1 MLANADCQTHYWCL
15 THRIRDQ
22 ARSHMESHNNNKM
35 LFQRLNAMAA
45 PAPPLSHDAII
56 QDSWSRCR
64 AFGLDHQSAPAFDQL
79 PADGI
84 AQLLESQNSLVQT
97 THQEVLPYYENILS
111 NSNCLIML
119 ADNQGQV
126 LTSWGTQRFI
136 EPSLTRGFSAGASW
150 IERCSGTNAIG
161 TALACEQAVHIE
173 HDEHFLK
180 ANRFMTGSA
189 APIFDAERKVIAVLD
204 VSSDSYLP
212 PSHTLGMVKM
222 MSQTVENRLILNLFH
237 GQHFQLTFNTGLNN
251 LDSQWAG
258 LLIFDETGQV
268 LSANRRA
275 DNLLGIS
282 LSRVSV
288 ESLFK
293 VSLLELLNQPDGL
306 PFALQASGRNRFQC
320 LLKRPK
326 QAPIQARLLS
336 ETKSSETK
344 SAESTAPASIA
355 ISLNTLHFGDS
366 RVEKA
371 VRQAER
377 LLEKDIPLLIHGET
391 GVGKEVFV
399 KALHQASSRSK
410 QPFIAVN
417 CAAIPAELV
426 ESELFGYEKG
436 AFTGANQKG
445 SIGLIRKA
453 DKGTLFLDEI
463 GDMPLPT
470 QARLLRVLQERCVQ
484 PVGSSELFPVDI
496 RIISATNRSL
506 REQVQLGRFREDLY
520 YRIGGLTLELPPL
533 RERSDKQALFKRLW
547 EQHREPSQW
556 AGLSPE
562 VMELF
567 SRHPWPGNLRQVSS
581 VMQVALAMAEE
592 QPVRPEH
599 LPDDFFVDLE
609 MEPVDSPEPVA
620 VDLNDAE
627 QLNRQLQAAGGNI
640 SHLARRLG
648 VSRNTLYKRLRQVE

>member
-1 MLANADCQTHYWCL
+1 
-15 THRIRDQ
+15 
-22 ARSHMESHNNNKM
+22 
-35 LFQRLNAMAA
+35 MAL
-45 PAPPLSHDAII
+45 PALPLSHDAII

-64 AFGLDHQSAPAFDQL
+64 AFGLNHQSAPAFDQL
-79 PADGI
+79 PAEGI
-84 AQLLESQNSLVQT
+84 AQLLESQHSLVQT

-150 IERCSGTNAIG
+150 LEHCSGTNAIG

-258 LLIFDETGQV
+258 LLIFDESGQV

-275 DNLLGIS
+275 DNLLGIR

-288 ESLFK
+288 ESLFN
-293 VSLLELLNQPDGL
+293 VSLLELLNQPEGL
-306 PFALQASGRNRFQC
+306 PFALQTRGRNRFQC

-326 QAPIQARLLS
+326 QAPIQPRLFS
-336 ETKSSETK
+336 ESK
-344 SAESTAPASIA
+344 SADPKSAVADAKPAT
-355 ISLNTLHFGDS
+355 ISLKTLHFGDS

-399 KALHQASSRSK
+399 KALHQASSRHK
-410 QPFIAVN
+410 QALIAVN

-436 AFTGANQKG
+436 AFTGANHKG

-484 PVGSSELFPVDI
+484 PVGSSDLFPVDI
-496 RIISATNRSL
+496 RIISATNRAL
-506 REQVQLGRFREDLY
+506 REQVQSGRFREDLY

-547 EQHREPSQW
+547 EQHREPTQW
-556 AGLSPE
+556 AGLSDE
-562 VMELF
+562 VLELF

-609 MEPVDSPEPVA
+609 MEPVEAPEPLG
-620 VDLNDAE
+620 VDLNDA
-627 QLNRQLQAAGGNI
+627 QALNRELKAAGGNI

-648 VSRNTLYKRLRQVE
+648 VSRNTLYKRLRHLES

>member
-1 MLANADCQTHYWCL
+1 
-15 THRIRDQ
+15 
-22 ARSHMESHNNNKM
+22 
-35 LFQRLNAMAA
+35 MAA
-45 PAPPLSHDAII
+45 PASPLSHDAIV
-56 QDSWSRCR
+56 QTSWQRCR

-79 PADGI
+79 PAAGI
-84 AQLLESQNSLVQT
+84 ARLLDSHHSLVQT

-136 EPSLTRGFSAGASW
+136 EPNLARGFQAGASW
-150 IERCSGTNAIG
+150 MERSSGTNAIG

-258 LLIFDETGQV
+258 LLIFDESGQV

-275 DNLLGIS
+275 DNLLGVR

-293 VSLLELLNQPDGL
+293 VSLLELINQPEGL
-306 PFALQASGRNRFQC
+306 PFALQTSGRNRFQC

-326 QAPIQARLLS
+326 QAPVQARVFV
-336 ETKSSETK
+336 
-344 SAESTAPASIA
+344 AEDKPAPASV

-399 KALHQASSRSK
+399 KALHQASSRQK
-410 QPFIAVN
+410 QAFIAVN

-484 PVGSSELFPVDI
+484 PVGSSELFPVDL

-547 EQHREPSQW
+547 EQHREPTQW

-562 VMELF
+562 VLELF
-567 SRHPWPGNLRQVSS
+567 DKHPWPGNLRQVSS

-609 MEPVDSPEPVA
+609 MEPVETAAPLGL
-620 VDLNDAE
+620 DLNDVEA
-627 QLNRQLQAAGGNI
+627 LNRELKAAGGNI

-648 VSRNTLYKRLRQVE
+648 VSRNTLYKRLRQAE

>member
-1 MLANADCQTHYWCL
+1 
-15 THRIRDQ
+15 
-22 ARSHMESHNNNKM
+22 
-35 LFQRLNAMAA
+35 MAA
-45 PAPPLSHDAII
+45 PASPLSHDAIV
-56 QDSWSRCR
+56 QTSWQRCR
-64 AFGLDHQSAPAFDQL
+64 AFGLDHQSTPAFDQL
-79 PADGI
+79 PAAGI
-84 AQLLESQNSLVQT
+84 AQLLDSHHSLVQT

-136 EPSLTRGFSAGASW
+136 EPTLARGFQAGASW
-150 IERCSGTNAIG
+150 MERSSGTNAIG

-258 LLIFDETGQV
+258 LLIFDESGQV

-275 DNLLGIS
+275 DNLLGVR

-293 VSLLELLNQPDGL
+293 VSLLELINQPEGM
-306 PFALQASGRNRFQC
+306 PFALQTSGRNRFQC

-326 QAPIQARLLS
+326 QAPVQARVFVD
-336 ETKSSETK
+336 EDQP
-344 SAESTAPASIA
+344 APASV

-399 KALHQASSRSK
+399 KALHQASSRSR
-410 QPFIAVN
+410 QAFIAVN

-484 PVGSSELFPVDI
+484 PVGSSELFAVDL

-547 EQHREPSQW
+547 EQHREPTQW

-562 VMELF
+562 VLELF
-567 SRHPWPGNLRQVSS
+567 EKHPWPGNLRQVSS

-609 MEPVDSPEPVA
+609 MEPVETAPPLGL
-620 VDLNDAE
+620 DLNDVEA
-627 QLNRQLQAAGGNI
+627 LNRELKAAGGNI

-648 VSRNTLYKRLRQVE
+648 VSRNTLYKRLRQIGN

>member
-1 MLANADCQTHYWCL
+1 
-15 THRIRDQ
+15 
-22 ARSHMESHNNNKM
+22 
-35 LFQRLNAMAA
+35 MAA
-45 PAPPLSHDAII
+45 PAPLLSHDALV
-56 QDSWSRCR
+56 QSSWQRCR
-64 AFGLDHQSAPAFDQL
+64 AFGLDHQSTPAFDQL
-79 PADGI
+79 PAADI
-84 AQLLESQNSLVQT
+84 AQLLDSHHSLVQT

-136 EPSLTRGFSAGASW
+136 EPSLARGFRPGASW
-150 IERCSGTNAIG
+150 MERASGTNAIG

-258 LLIFDETGQV
+258 LLIFDESGQV

-275 DNLLGIS
+275 DNLLGVR

-293 VSLLELLNQPDGL
+293 VSLLELINQPDGL
-306 PFALQASGRNRFQC
+306 PFALQTSGRNRFQC

-326 QAPIQARLLS
+326 QAPIQARVF
-336 ETKSSETK
+336 T
-344 SAESTAPASIA
+344 AEAKPAVCAA

-410 QPFIAVN
+410 QAFIAVN

-484 PVGSSELFPVDI
+484 PVGSSELFPVDL

-533 RERSDKQALFKRLW
+533 RERSDKEALFKRLW
-547 EQHREPSQW
+547 EQHREPTQW
-556 AGLSPE
+556 AGLSRE
-562 VMELF
+562 VLELF
-567 SRHPWPGNLRQVSS
+567 ERHPWPGNLRQVSS

-609 MEPVDSPEPVA
+609 MAPVESTVPLG
-620 VDLNDAE
+620 VDLNDVEA
-627 QLNRQLQAAGGNI
+627 LNRELKASGGNI

-648 VSRNTLYKRLRQVE
+648 VSRNTLYKRLRQLDG

>member
-1 MLANADCQTHYWCL
+1 
-15 THRIRDQ
+15 
-22 ARSHMESHNNNKM
+22 
-35 LFQRLNAMAA
+35 MAVA
-45 PAPPLSHDAII
+45 PLSHDTII

-64 AFGLDHQSAPAFDQL
+64 RFGLSHQSAPAFDQL
-79 PADGI
+79 PANEV
-84 AQLLESQNSLVQT
+84 AHLLDSQQALVQT

-136 EPSLTRGFSAGASW
+136 EPQLLRGFSPGASW
-150 IERCSGTNAIG
+150 KEHYTGTNAIG

-189 APIFDAERKVIAVLD
+189 APIFDASRQVIAVLD

-222 MSQTVENRLILNLFH
+222 MSQTVENRLILNLFK
-237 GQHFQLTFNTGLNN
+237 GEHFQLVFNTGLNN

-258 LLIFDETGQV
+258 LLIFDESGQV

-282 LSRVSV
+282 LSRVGID
-288 ESLFK
+288 SLFN
-293 VSLLELLNQPDGL
+293 VSLLELLNQPEGL
-306 PFALQASGRNRFQC
+306 PFSLQAAGRNRFHC

-326 QAPIQARLLS
+326 YTPIKPRVFA
-336 ETKSSETK
+336 ETRPRTDTPTDRSGLK
-344 SAESTAPASIA
+344 A
-355 ISLNTLHFGDS
+355 LHWGDN

-371 VRQAER
+371 IRQAER
-377 LLEKDIPLLIHGET
+377 LQEKGIALLIHGET

-399 KALHQASSRSK
+399 KALHRAGSRAA
-410 QPFIAVN
+410 QPLIAVN

-445 SIGLIRKA
+445 HIGLIRKA

-484 PVGSSELFPVDI
+484 PVGSSEAYPVDI
-496 RIISATNRSL
+496 CLVSATNRSL
-506 REQVQLGRFREDLY
+506 RQHIANGLFREDLY

-533 RERSDKQALFKRLW
+533 RERTDKQAVFQHIW
-547 EQHREPSQW
+547 ERHRESPQW
-556 AGLSPE
+556 AGLSRE
-562 VMELF
+562 VLELF
-567 SRHPWPGNLRQVSS
+567 ERHPWPGNIRQLDS
-581 VMQVALAMAEE
+581 VIQVALAMAED
-592 QPVRPEH
+592 QPIRAEH
-599 LPDDFFVDLE
+599 LPDDFFVDLGL
-609 MEPVDSPEPVA
+609 DSGESVPLQNPQALDNVE
-620 VDLNDAE
+620 DLN
-627 QLNRQLQAAGGNI
+627 QLLKASGGNI
-640 SHLARRLG
+640 SHLARQLG
-648 VSRNTLYKRLRQVE
+648 VSRNTLYKRLRALP

>member
-1 MLANADCQTHYWCL
+1 
-15 THRIRDQ
+15 
-22 ARSHMESHNNNKM
+22 
-35 LFQRLNAMAA
+35 MAA
-45 PAPPLSHDAII
+45 PAPALSHEAII
-56 QDSWSRCR
+56 QASWSRCR
-64 AFGLDHQSAPAFDQL
+64 AFGLNHQSVPAFDQL
-79 PADGI
+79 PAQGI
-84 AQLLESQNSLVQT
+84 AQLLESQHSLVQT

-136 EPSLTRGFSAGASW
+136 EPKLAHGFSAGASW
-150 IERCSGTNAIG
+150 MERCTGTNAIG

-222 MSQTVENRLILNLFH
+222 MSQTVENRLILNLFR
-237 GQHFQLTFNTGLNN
+237 GEHFQLTFNTGLNN

-258 LLIFDETGQV
+258 LLIFDESGQV

-275 DNLLGIS
+275 DNLLGLS
-282 LSRVSV
+282 LSRVSI

-293 VSLLELLNQPDGL
+293 VSLMELLNQPDGL
-306 PFALQASGRNRFQC
+306 PFALQASGSNRFQC
-320 LLKRPK
+320 LLRRPS
-326 QAPIQARLLS
+326 QVSIRARIFTEATPAP
-336 ETKSSETK
+336 
-344 SAESTAPASIA
+344 APASNA

-399 KALHQASSRSK
+399 KALHQASSRCK

-453 DKGTLFLDEI
+453 DRGTLFLDEI

-484 PVGSSELFPVDI
+484 PVGSAELFPVDI

-547 EQHREPSQW
+547 EHHREPTQW
-556 AGLSPE
+556 AGLSRE
-562 VMELF
+562 VLDLF
-567 SRHPWPGNLRQVSS
+567 ERHPWPGNLRQVSS
-581 VMQVALAMAEE
+581 VLQVALAMAEE
-592 QPVRPEH
+592 QPIRPEH

-609 MEPVDSPEPVA
+609 MEPVETPEPLA

-627 QLNRQLQAAGGNI
+627 DLNRQLQAVGGNI

-648 VSRNTLYKRLRQVE
+648 VSRNTLYKRLRQLES

>member
-1 MLANADCQTHYWCL
+1 
-15 THRIRDQ
+15 
-22 ARSHMESHNNNKM
+22 
-35 LFQRLNAMAA
+35 MAA
-45 PAPPLSHDAII
+45 PASPLSHDAIV
-56 QDSWSRCR
+56 QTSWQRCR

-79 PADGI
+79 PAAGI
-84 AQLLESQNSLVQT
+84 ARLLDSHHSLVQT

-136 EPSLTRGFSAGASW
+136 EPNLARGFQAGASW
-150 IERCSGTNAIG
+150 MERSSGTNAIG

-258 LLIFDETGQV
+258 LLIFDESGQV

-275 DNLLGIS
+275 DNLLGLR

-293 VSLLELLNQPDGL
+293 VSLLELINQPEGL
-306 PFALQASGRNRFQC
+306 PFALQTSGRNRFQC

-326 QAPIQARLLS
+326 QAPVQARVFV
-336 ETKSSETK
+336 
-344 SAESTAPASIA
+344 AEDKPAPASA

-399 KALHQASSRSK
+399 KALHQASSRQK
-410 QPFIAVN
+410 QAFIAVN

-484 PVGSSELFPVDI
+484 PVGSSELFPVDL

-506 REQVQLGRFREDLY
+506 REQMQLGRFREDLY

-547 EQHREPSQW
+547 EQHREPTQW

-562 VMELF
+562 VLELF
-567 SRHPWPGNLRQVSS
+567 EKHPWPGNLRQVSS

-609 MEPVDSPEPVA
+609 MEPVETAAPLGL
-620 VDLNDAE
+620 DLNDVEA
-627 QLNRQLQAAGGNI
+627 LNRELKAAGGNI

-648 VSRNTLYKRLRQVE
+648 VSRNTLYKRLRQIGN

>member
-1 MLANADCQTHYWCL
+1 
-15 THRIRDQ
+15 
-22 ARSHMESHNNNKM
+22 
-35 LFQRLNAMAA
+35 MAA
-45 PAPPLSHDAII
+45 PAPLLPHDTII
-56 QDSWSRCR
+56 QDSWRRCR
-64 AFGLDHQSAPAFDQL
+64 AFGLDHQSAPSFDQL
-79 PADGI
+79 PAEGI
-84 AQLLESQNSLVQT
+84 SQLLESQHALVQT

-136 EPSLTRGFSAGASW
+136 EPKLARGFSAGASW
-150 IERCSGTNAIG
+150 RERSTGTNAIG
-161 TALACEQAVHIE
+161 TALACAQAVHIE

-189 APIFDAERKVIAVLD
+189 APIFDANREIIAVLD

-222 MSQTVENRLILNLFH
+222 MSQTVENRLILNLF
-237 GQHFQLTFNTGLNN
+237 GGEHFQLTFNTGLNN

-258 LLIFDETGQV
+258 LLIFDESGQV

-282 LSRVSV
+282 LSRVMID
-288 ESLFK
+288 SLFK
-293 VSLLELLNQPDGL
+293 VSLLELLNQPEGL
-306 PFALQASGRNRFQC
+306 PFALQAAGRNRFQC

-326 QAPIQARLLS
+326 QAPVQARVFS
-336 ETKSSETK
+336 E
-344 SAESTAPASIA
+344 PAAVPIG
-355 ISLNTLHFGDS
+355 LKTLHFGDS

-399 KALHQASSRSK
+399 KALHQASSRS
-410 QPFIAVN
+410 QQAFIAVN

-484 PVGSSELFPVDI
+484 PVGSSELFPVDL

-506 REQVQLGRFREDLY
+506 REQVQIGRFREDLY

-533 RERSDKQALFKRLW
+533 RERSDKQALFKQLW
-547 EQHREPSQW
+547 QQHREPTQW
-556 AGLSPE
+556 AGLSTE
-562 VMELF
+562 VLALF
-567 SRHPWPGNLRQVSS
+567 ERHPWPGNLRQVSS
-581 VMQVALAMAEE
+581 VMQVALAMAED
-592 QPVRPEH
+592 QPIRPEH
-599 LPDDFFVDLE
+599 LPDDFFVDLGQASPSTP
-609 MEPVDSPEPVA
+609 PVMGDLDDSQNLQQRLAA
-620 VDLNDAE
+620 V
-627 QLNRQLQAAGGNI
+627 GGNI
-640 SHLARRLG
+640 SHLARELG
-648 VSRNTLYKRLRQVE
+648 VSRNTLYKRLRDAP

>member
-1 MLANADCQTHYWCL
+1 MAEPLAHDTLIQ
-15 THRIRDQ
+15 
-22 ARSHMESHNNNKM
+22 ESW
-35 LFQRLNAMAA
+35 R
-45 PAPPLSHDAII
+45 
-56 QDSWSRCR
+56 RCR
-64 AFGLDHQSAPAFDQL
+64 AFGLDHQSTPSFDQL
-79 PADGI
+79 PAEGI
-84 AQLLESQNSLVQT
+84 SQLLESQHSLVQT

-136 EPSLTRGFSAGASW
+136 EPKLARGFSAGASW
-150 IERCSGTNAIG
+150 MERSSGTKAIG
-161 TALACEQAVHIE
+161 TALACAQAVHIE

-189 APIFDAERKVIAVLD
+189 APIFDAQREIIAVLD

-222 MSQTVENRLILNLFH
+222 MSQTVENRLILNLFR
-237 GQHFQLTFNTGLNN
+237 GEHFQLTFNTGLSN

-258 LLIFDETGQV
+258 LLIFDESGQV

-282 LSRVSV
+282 LSRVMID
-288 ESLFK
+288 SLFK
-293 VSLLELLNQPDGL
+293 VSLLELLNQPEGL
-306 PFALQASGRNRFQC
+306 PFSLQAAGRNRFQC

-326 QAPIQARLLS
+326 QMTVKARVFSEPIAP
-336 ETKSSETK
+336 K
-344 SAESTAPASIA
+344 PAA
-355 ISLNTLHFGDS
+355 IGLKTLHFGDV

-399 KALHQASSRSK
+399 KALHRASSRS
-410 QPFIAVN
+410 QQAFIAVN

-484 PVGSSELFPVDI
+484 PVGSSELFPVDL
-496 RIISATNRSL
+496 RIISATNRAL
-506 REQVQLGRFREDLY
+506 REQVQAGRFREDLY

-533 RERSDKQALFKRLW
+533 RERSDKRALFQQLW
-547 EQHREPSQW
+547 QQHREPSQW
-556 AGLSPE
+556 AGLSAE
-562 VMELF
+562 VLALF
-567 SRHPWPGNLRQVSS
+567 EQHPWPGNLRQVSS
-581 VMQVALAMAEE
+581 VLQVALAMAEE
-592 QPVRPEH
+592 QPIRPEH
-599 LPDDFFVDLE
+599 LPDDFFVDLNLTAPLPASE
-609 MEPVDSPEPVA
+609 HLDASI
-620 VDLNDAE
+620 DLT
-627 QLNRQLQAAGGNI
+627 QRLKAAGGNI
-640 SHLARRLG
+640 SHLARELG
-648 VSRNTLYKRLRQVE
+648 VSRNTLYKRLRQNER

>member
-1 MLANADCQTHYWCL
+1 
-15 THRIRDQ
+15 
-22 ARSHMESHNNNKM
+22 
-35 LFQRLNAMAA
+35 MAA
-45 PAPPLSHDAII
+45 PAPLLSHDAIV
-56 QDSWSRCR
+56 QTSWQRCR
-64 AFGLDHQSAPAFDQL
+64 AFGLDHQSTPAFDQL
-79 PADGI
+79 PATGI
-84 AQLLESQNSLVQT
+84 TQLLERHHSLVQT

-136 EPSLTRGFSAGASW
+136 EPNLARGFQAGASW
-150 IERCSGTNAIG
+150 VERTSGTNAIG

-258 LLIFDETGQV
+258 LLIFDESGQV

-275 DNLLGIS
+275 DNLLGVR

-293 VSLLELLNQPDGL
+293 VSLLELINQPDGL
-306 PFALQASGRNRFQC
+306 PFALQTSGSNRFQC

-326 QAPIQARLLS
+326 QASVQPRVFA
-336 ETKSSETK
+336 
-344 SAESTAPASIA
+344 AEPKTAAPTA
-355 ISLNTLHFGDS
+355 ISLNTLHFGDA

-410 QPFIAVN
+410 QAFIAVN

-484 PVGSSELFPVDI
+484 PVGSSELFAVDL

-533 RERSDKQALFKRLW
+533 RERSDKEALFKRLW
-547 EQHREPSQW
+547 EQHREPTQW
-556 AGLSPE
+556 AGLSQE
-562 VMELF
+562 VLELF

-592 QPVRPEH
+592 QPVRLEH

-609 MEPVDSPEPVA
+609 MEPVESAAPLG
-620 VDLNDAE
+620 VDLNDVEA
-627 QLNRQLQAAGGNI
+627 LNRELKASGGNI

-648 VSRNTLYKRLRQVE
+648 VSRNTLYKRLRQIEG

>member
-1 MLANADCQTHYWCL
+1 
-15 THRIRDQ
+15 
-22 ARSHMESHNNNKM
+22 
-35 LFQRLNAMAA
+35 MAA
-45 PAPPLSHDAII
+45 PAPPLSHDAIV

-64 AFGLDHQSAPAFDQL
+64 AFGLNHQSAPAFDQL
-79 PADGI
+79 PAAGI
-84 AQLLESQNSLVQT
+84 AQLLERHQSLVQT

-136 EPSLTRGFSAGASW
+136 EPNLARGFQAGASW
-150 IERCSGTNAIG
+150 IERASGTNAIG

-258 LLIFDETGQV
+258 LLIFDESGQV

-275 DNLLGIS
+275 DNLLGVR

-293 VSLLELLNQPDGL
+293 VSLLELINQPDGL
-306 PFALQASGRNRFQC
+306 PFALQTSGRNRFQC

-326 QAPIQARLLS
+326 LAPIQARVFT
-336 ETKSSETK
+336 ETRAAETRTIEPK
-344 SAESTAPASIA
+344 VAAPTA
-355 ISLNTLHFGDS
+355 ISLSTLHFGDS

-410 QPFIAVN
+410 QAFIAVN

-484 PVGSSELFPVDI
+484 PVGSSELFPVDL

-533 RERSDKQALFKRLW
+533 RERSDKQALFKCLW

-556 AGLSPE
+556 AGLSRE
-562 VMELF
+562 VLELF
-567 SRHPWPGNLRQVSS
+567 ERHPWPGNLRQVSS

-592 QPVRPEH
+592 QPIRPEH

-609 MEPVDSPEPVA
+609 MEPVEVAEPLGI
-620 VDLNDAE
+620 DLNDAE
-627 QLNRQLQAAGGNI
+627 ALNRELQLAGGNI

-648 VSRNTLYKRLRQVE
+648 VSRNTLYKRLRQLEN

>member
-1 MLANADCQTHYWCL
+1 
-15 THRIRDQ
+15 
-22 ARSHMESHNNNKM
+22 
-35 LFQRLNAMAA
+35 MAA
-45 PAPPLSHDAII
+45 PAPALSHEAII
-56 QDSWSRCR
+56 QASWSRCR
-64 AFGLDHQSAPAFDQL
+64 AFGLNHQSVPAFDQL
-79 PADGI
+79 PAQGI
-84 AQLLESQNSLVQT
+84 AQLLESQHSLVQT

-136 EPSLTRGFSAGASW
+136 EPKLAHGFSAGASW
-150 IERCSGTNAIG
+150 MERCTGTNAIG

-222 MSQTVENRLILNLFH
+222 MSQTVENRLILNLFR
-237 GQHFQLTFNTGLNN
+237 GEHFQLTFNTGLNN

-258 LLIFDETGQV
+258 LLIFDESGQV

-275 DNLLGIS
+275 DNLLGLS
-282 LSRVSV
+282 LSRVSI

-306 PFALQASGRNRFQC
+306 PFALQASGSNRFQC
-320 LLKRPK
+320 LLRRPSQVSIK
-326 QAPIQARLLS
+326 ARVFTEPAPMPTS
-336 ETKSSETK
+336 
-344 SAESTAPASIA
+344 APASHV

-399 KALHQASSRSK
+399 KALHQASSRCK

-453 DKGTLFLDEI
+453 DRGTLFLDEI

-484 PVGSSELFPVDI
+484 PVGSAELFPVDI

-547 EQHREPSQW
+547 EHHREPTQW
-556 AGLSPE
+556 AGLSRE
-562 VMELF
+562 VLDLF
-567 SRHPWPGNLRQVSS
+567 ERHPWPGNLRQVSS
-581 VMQVALAMAEE
+581 VLQVALAMAEE
-592 QPVRPEH
+592 QPIRPEH

-609 MEPVDSPEPVA
+609 MEPVETPEPLT

-627 QLNRQLQAAGGNI
+627 DLNRQLQAVGGNI

-648 VSRNTLYKRLRQVE
+648 VSRNTLYKRLRQLES

>member
-1 MLANADCQTHYWCL
+1 MSTPLA
-15 THRIRDQ
+15 
-22 ARSHMESHNNNKM
+22 
-35 LFQRLNAMAA
+35 
-45 PAPPLSHDAII
+45 HDAII
-56 QDSWSRCR
+56 QDSWRRCR
-64 AFGLDHQSAPAFDQL
+64 AYGLDHQSTPSFDQL
-79 PADGI
+79 PADGVS
-84 AQLLESQNSLVQT
+84 QLLESQHSLVQT

-136 EPSLTRGFSAGASW
+136 EPKLARGFSAGASW
-150 IERCSGTNAIG
+150 MERSSGTNAIG
-161 TALACEQAVHIE
+161 TALACAQAVHIE

-189 APIFDAERKVIAVLD
+189 APIFDAQREIIAVLD

-222 MSQTVENRLILNLFH
+222 MSQTVENRLILNLFR
-237 GQHFQLTFNTGLNN
+237 GEHFQLTFNTGLNN

-258 LLIFDETGQV
+258 LLIFDESGQV

-282 LSRVSV
+282 LSRVLID
-288 ESLFK
+288 SLFK
-293 VSLLELLNQPDGL
+293 VSLLELLNQPEGL
-306 PFALQASGRNRFQC
+306 PFSLQAAGRNRFQC

-326 QAPIQARLLS
+326 QAPVQARVFV
-336 ETKSSETK
+336 
-344 SAESTAPASIA
+344 ESKKPSAPASTA
-355 ISLNTLHFGDS
+355 ISLKTLHFGDA

-399 KALHQASSRSK
+399 KALHQASSRSQK
-410 QPFIAVN
+410 AFIAVN

-484 PVGSSELFPVDI
+484 PVGSSELFPVDL

-533 RERSDKQALFKRLW
+533 RERTDKQALFKQLW
-547 EQHREPSQW
+547 QQHREPTQW
-556 AGLSPE
+556 AGLTNE
-562 VMELF
+562 VLALF
-567 SRHPWPGNLRQVSS
+567 EQHPWPGNLRQVSS
-581 VMQVALAMAEE
+581 VLQVALAMAEE
-592 QPVRPEH
+592 QPIRAEH
-599 LPDDFFVDLE
+599 LPDDFFVDLNG
-609 MEPVDSPEPVA
+609 VVPEPA
-620 VDLNDAE
+620 GERLDDSMDLA
-627 QLNRQLQAAGGNI
+627 QRLKAAGGNI
-640 SHLARRLG
+640 SHLARELG
-648 VSRNTLYKRLRQVE
+648 VSRNTLYKRLRQNEGSDQEL

>member
-1 MLANADCQTHYWCL
+1 
-15 THRIRDQ
+15 
-22 ARSHMESHNNNKM
+22 
-35 LFQRLNAMAA
+35 MAA
-45 PAPPLSHDAII
+45 PALPLSHDAII

-79 PADGI
+79 PAEGI
-84 AQLLESQNSLVQT
+84 ARLLESQHSLVQT

-136 EPSLTRGFSAGASW
+136 EPNLTRGFSAGASW
-150 IERCSGTNAIG
+150 MERCSGTNAIG

-222 MSQTVENRLILNLFH
+222 MSQTVENRLILNLFQ

-258 LLIFDETGQV
+258 LLIFDESGQV

-275 DNLLGIS
+275 DNLLGLS

-293 VSLLELLNQPDGL
+293 VSLLELLNQPEAV
-306 PFALQASGRNRFQC
+306 PFALQASARNRFQC
-320 LLKRPK
+320 LLKRPI
-326 QAPIQARLLS
+326 QVPIKARLF
-336 ETKSSETK
+336 
-344 SAESTAPASIA
+344 AEPKGTEPAVAAAAA
-355 ISLNTLHFGDS
+355 ISLGTLHFGDS

-556 AGLSPE
+556 AGLSRE
-562 VMELF
+562 VLELF
-567 SRHPWPGNLRQVSS
+567 GRHPWPGNLRQVSS

-609 MEPVDSPEPVA
+609 MEPVEVDEPLA
-620 VDLNDAE
+620 VDLNDVE
-627 QLNRQLQAAGGNI
+627 ELNRQLQAVGGNI

-648 VSRNTLYKRLRQVE
+648 VSRNTLYKRLRQAE

>member
-1 MLANADCQTHYWCL
+1 MSTPLA
-15 THRIRDQ
+15 
-22 ARSHMESHNNNKM
+22 
-35 LFQRLNAMAA
+35 
-45 PAPPLSHDAII
+45 HDAII
-56 QDSWSRCR
+56 QDSWRRCR
-64 AFGLDHQSAPAFDQL
+64 AYGLDHQSTPSFDQL
-79 PADGI
+79 PADGVS
-84 AQLLESQNSLVQT
+84 QLLESQHSLVQT

-136 EPSLTRGFSAGASW
+136 DPKLARGFSAGASW
-150 IERCSGTNAIG
+150 MERSSGTNAIG
-161 TALACEQAVHIE
+161 TALACAQAVHIE

-189 APIFDAERKVIAVLD
+189 APIFDAQREIIAVLD

-222 MSQTVENRLILNLFH
+222 MSQTVENRLILNLFR
-237 GQHFQLTFNTGLNN
+237 GEHFQLTFNTGLNN

-258 LLIFDETGQV
+258 LLIFDESGQV

-282 LSRVSV
+282 LSRVLID
-288 ESLFK
+288 SLFK
-293 VSLLELLNQPDGL
+293 VSLLELLNQPEGL
-306 PFALQASGRNRFQC
+306 PFSLQAAGRNRFQC

-326 QAPIQARLLS
+326 QAPVQARVFV
-336 ETKSSETK
+336 ETKKPREPGPT
-344 SAESTAPASIA
+344 A
-355 ISLNTLHFGDS
+355 ISLKTLHFGDA

-399 KALHQASSRSK
+399 KALHQASSRS
-410 QPFIAVN
+410 QQAFIAVN

-484 PVGSSELFPVDI
+484 PVGSSELYPVDL

-533 RERSDKQALFKRLW
+533 RERTDKQALFKHLW
-547 EQHREPSQW
+547 QQHREPTQW
-556 AGLSPE
+556 AGLSNE
-562 VMELF
+562 VLALF
-567 SRHPWPGNLRQVSS
+567 EQHPWPGNLRQVSS
-581 VMQVALAMAEE
+581 VLQVALAMAEE
-592 QPVRPEH
+592 QPIRVEH
-599 LPDDFFVDLE
+599 LPDDFFVDLNGVV
-609 MEPVDSPEPVA
+609 PVCDA
-620 VDLNDAE
+620 VDDSLDLNERLKAV
-627 QLNRQLQAAGGNI
+627 GGNI
-640 SHLARRLG
+640 SHLARELG
-648 VSRNTLYKRLRQVE
+648 VSRNTLYKRLRQGADQEHR

>member
-1 MLANADCQTHYWCL
+1 
-15 THRIRDQ
+15 
-22 ARSHMESHNNNKM
+22 
-35 LFQRLNAMAA
+35 MAA
-45 PAPPLSHDAII
+45 PALPLSHDAII

-79 PADGI
+79 SAEGV
-84 AQLLESQNSLVQT
+84 ARLLESQHSLVQT

-126 LTSWGTQRFI
+126 LTSWGIQRFI
-136 EPSLTRGFSAGASW
+136 EPRLTRGFSAGASW
-150 IERCSGTNAIG
+150 MERCSGTNAIG

-189 APIFDAERKVIAVLD
+189 APIFDAERQVIAVLD

-258 LLIFDETGQV
+258 LLIFDESGQV

-282 LSRVSV
+282 LSRVRV

-293 VSLLELLNQPDGL
+293 VSLSELLNQPEGL

-326 QAPIQARLLS
+326 QAPVQAPLVV
-336 ETKSSETK
+336 EP
-344 SAESTAPASIA
+344 AVTAPAA
-355 ISLNTLHFGDS
+355 ISLSTLHFGDS

-410 QPFIAVN
+410 QSFIAVN

-556 AGLSPE
+556 AGLSRE
-562 VMELF
+562 VLELF

-581 VMQVALAMAEE
+581 VIQVALAMAEE
-592 QPVRPEH
+592 QPVRLEH

-609 MEPVDSPEPVA
+609 MEPVEVEEPLA
-620 VDLNDAE
+620 LDLNDVE
-627 QLNRQLQAAGGNI
+627 ELNRQLQAVGGNI

-648 VSRNTLYKRLRQVE
+648 VSRNTLYKRLRQTE

>member
-1 MLANADCQTHYWCL
+1 
-15 THRIRDQ
+15 
-22 ARSHMESHNNNKM
+22 
-35 LFQRLNAMAA
+35 MAA
-45 PAPPLSHDAII
+45 PASPLSHDAIV
-56 QDSWSRCR
+56 QTSWQRCR
-64 AFGLDHQSAPAFDQL
+64 AFGLDHLSAPAFDQL
-79 PADGI
+79 PAAGI
-84 AQLLESQNSLVQT
+84 AQLLDSHHSLVQT

-136 EPSLTRGFSAGASW
+136 EPNLARGFQAGASW
-150 IERCSGTNAIG
+150 MERCSGTNAIG

-222 MSQTVENRLILNLFH
+222 MSQTVENRLILNSFH

-258 LLIFDETGQV
+258 LLIFDESGQV

-275 DNLLGIS
+275 DNLLGVR

-288 ESLFK
+288 ESLFQ
-293 VSLLELLNQPDGL
+293 VSLLELINQPDGL
-306 PFALQASGRNRFQC
+306 PFALQTSGRNRFQC

-326 QAPIQARLLS
+326 QAPVQARVF
-336 ETKSSETK
+336 
-344 SAESTAPASIA
+344 SAEAKPAAASA
-355 ISLNTLHFGDS
+355 ISLNSLHFGDS

-399 KALHQASSRSK
+399 KALHQASSRNK
-410 QPFIAVN
+410 QAFIAVN

-484 PVGSSELFPVDI
+484 PVGSSELFAVAL

-547 EQHREPSQW
+547 EQHREPTQW
-556 AGLSPE
+556 AGLSDE
-562 VMELF
+562 VLELF
-567 SRHPWPGNLRQVSS
+567 ERHPWPGNLRQVSS

-592 QPVRPEH
+592 QPVRLEH

-609 MEPVDSPEPVA
+609 MEPVETAPPLGL
-620 VDLNDAE
+620 DLNDVEA
-627 QLNRQLQAAGGNI
+627 LNRELKAAGGNI

-648 VSRNTLYKRLRQVE
+648 VSRNTLYKRLRQIGD

>member
-1 MLANADCQTHYWCL
+1 
-15 THRIRDQ
+15 
-22 ARSHMESHNNNKM
+22 
-35 LFQRLNAMAA
+35 MAV
-45 PAPPLSHDAII
+45 PASPLSHDAII

-79 PADGI
+79 PAAGI
-84 AQLLESQNSLVQT
+84 AQLLESQHSLVQT

-136 EPSLTRGFSAGASW
+136 EPTLTRGFSAGASW
-150 IERCSGTNAIG
+150 MERCSGTNAIG

-258 LLIFDETGQV
+258 LLIFDESGQV

-293 VSLLELLNQPDGL
+293 VSLLELLNQPDDL
-306 PFALQASGRNRFQC
+306 PFALQTSGRNRFQC

-326 QAPIQARLLS
+326 QVPVKARVFV
-336 ETKSSETK
+336 EQPAVP
-344 SAESTAPASIA
+344 SAA

-410 QPFIAVN
+410 QAFIAVN

-533 RERSDKQALFKRLW
+533 RERSDKQELFKRLW

-556 AGLSPE
+556 AGLSRE
-562 VMELF
+562 VLELF
-567 SRHPWPGNLRQVSS
+567 ARHPWPGNLRQVSS

-599 LPDDFFVDLE
+599 LPDDFFVDME
-609 MEPVDSPEPVA
+609 MEPVDAPEPLA
-620 VDLNDAE
+620 VDLDDAE
-627 QLNRQLQAAGGNI
+627 DLSRQLQAVGGNI

-648 VSRNTLYKRLRQVE
+648 VSRNTLYKRLRQAE

>member
-1 MLANADCQTHYWCL
+1 M
-15 THRIRDQ
+15 
-22 ARSHMESHNNNKM
+22 SS
-35 LFQRLNAMAA
+35 
-45 PAPPLSHDAII
+45 PAPNLPHDTII
-56 QDSWSRCR
+56 KDSWNRCR
-64 AFGLDHQSAPAFDQL
+64 AFGLDHQSAPAFDPL
-79 PADGI
+79 PAQGI
-84 AQLLESQNSLVQT
+84 AQLLDSQQSLVHT

-119 ADNQGQV
+119 ADHQGQV

-136 EPSLTRGFSAGASW
+136 DPALSRGFKAGANW
-150 IERCSGTNAIG
+150 QEHCTGTNAIG
-161 TALACEQAVHIE
+161 TALACAQAVHIE

-189 APIFDAERKVIAVLD
+189 APIFDAERKLIAVLD

-222 MSQTVENRLILNLFH
+222 MSQTVENRLILNLFQ
-237 GQHFQLTFNTGLNN
+237 GRHFQLTFNTGLNN

-258 LLIFDETGQV
+258 LLIFDDSGQV

-275 DNLLGIS
+275 DNLLGLS
-282 LSRVSV
+282 LSRVGI
-288 ESLFK
+288 EQLFQ
-293 VSLLELLNQPDGL
+293 VSLSELLNQPEGL
-306 PFALQASGRNRFQC
+306 PFALQASGRNRFHC
-320 LLKRPK
+320 LLKRPLL
-326 QAPIQARLLS
+326 APTQTRVAAAAAS
-336 ETKSSETK
+336 P
-344 SAESTAPASIA
+344 TATPGHEA
-355 ISLNTLHFGDS
+355 ISLGTLHFGDS

-391 GVGKEVFV
+391 GVGKEIFV
-399 KALHQASSRSK
+399 TALHQASSRSK
-410 QPFIAVN
+410 RPLVAVN

-445 SIGLIRKA
+445 SIGLIRSA
-453 DKGTLFLDEI
+453 DQGTLFLDEI

-484 PVGSSELFPVDI
+484 PVGSSELFPVDL
-496 RIISATNRSL
+496 RIISATNRAL

-533 RERSDKQALFKRLW
+533 RERSDKQALFKRIW

-556 AGLSPE
+556 AGLSRD
-562 VMELF
+562 VLELF
-567 SRHPWPGNLRQVSS
+567 ERHPWPGNLRQVSS
-581 VMQVALAMAEE
+581 VIQVALAMAED
-592 QPVRPEH
+592 QPVRAEH

-609 MEPVDSPEPVA
+609 MQPVTTPLPTSRM
-620 VDLNDAE
+620 DLDDMADL
-627 QLNRQLQAAGGNI
+627 QRQLQAVGGNI

-648 VSRNTLYKRLRQVE
+648 VSRNTLYKRLRQVDN

>member
-1 MLANADCQTHYWCL
+1 
-15 THRIRDQ
+15 
-22 ARSHMESHNNNKM
+22 
-35 LFQRLNAMAA
+35 MAA
-45 PAPPLSHDAII
+45 PAPLLPHDTII
-56 QDSWSRCR
+56 QDSWRRCR
-64 AFGLDHQSAPAFDQL
+64 AFGLDHQSAPSFDQL
-79 PADGI
+79 PAEGI
-84 AQLLESQNSLVQT
+84 SQLLESQHALVQT

-136 EPSLTRGFSAGASW
+136 EPKLARGFSAGASW
-150 IERCSGTNAIG
+150 RERSTGTNAIG
-161 TALACEQAVHIE
+161 TALACAQAVHIE

-189 APIFDAERKVIAVLD
+189 APIFDANREIIAVLD

-222 MSQTVENRLILNLFH
+222 MSQTVENRLILNLF
-237 GQHFQLTFNTGLNN
+237 GGEHFQLTFNTGLNN

-258 LLIFDETGQV
+258 LLIFDESGQV

-282 LSRVSV
+282 LSRVMID
-288 ESLFK
+288 SLFK
-293 VSLLELLNQPDGL
+293 VSLLELLNQPEGL
-306 PFALQASGRNRFQC
+306 PFALQAAGRNRFQC

-326 QAPIQARLLS
+326 QAPVQARVFS
-336 ETKSSETK
+336 E
-344 SAESTAPASIA
+344 PAAVPIG
-355 ISLNTLHFGDS
+355 LKTLHFGDS

-399 KALHQASSRSK
+399 KALHQASSRS
-410 QPFIAVN
+410 QQAFIAVN

-484 PVGSSELFPVDI
+484 PVGSSELFPVDL

-506 REQVQLGRFREDLY
+506 REQVQVGRFREDLY

-533 RERSDKQALFKRLW
+533 RERSDKQALFKQLW
-547 EQHREPSQW
+547 QQHREPTQW
-556 AGLSPE
+556 AGLSTE
-562 VMELF
+562 VLALF
-567 SRHPWPGNLRQVSS
+567 ERHPWPGNLRQVSS
-581 VMQVALAMAEE
+581 VMQVALAMAED
-592 QPVRPEH
+592 QPIRPEH
-599 LPDDFFVDLE
+599 LPDDFFVDLGQASPSAP
-609 MEPVDSPEPVA
+609 PVMGDLDDSQNLQQRLAA
-620 VDLNDAE
+620 V
-627 QLNRQLQAAGGNI
+627 GGNI
-640 SHLARRLG
+640 SHLARELG
-648 VSRNTLYKRLRQVE
+648 VSRNTLYKRLRAAT

>member
-1 MLANADCQTHYWCL
+1 VAD
-15 THRIRDQ
+15 
-22 ARSHMESHNNNKM
+22 AK
-35 LFQRLNAMAA
+35 
-45 PAPPLSHDAII
+45 PA
-56 QDSWSRCR
+56 
-64 AFGLDHQSAPAFDQL
+64 
-79 PADGI
+79 
-84 AQLLESQNSLVQT
+84 T
-97 THQEVLPYYENILS
+97 
-111 NSNCLIML
+111 
-119 ADNQGQV
+119 
-126 LTSWGTQRFI
+126 
-136 EPSLTRGFSAGASW
+136 
-150 IERCSGTNAIG
+150 
-161 TALACEQAVHIE
+161 
-173 HDEHFLK
+173 
-180 ANRFMTGSA
+180 
-189 APIFDAERKVIAVLD
+189 
-204 VSSDSYLP
+204 
-212 PSHTLGMVKM
+212 
-222 MSQTVENRLILNLFH
+222 
-237 GQHFQLTFNTGLNN
+237 
-251 LDSQWAG
+251 
-258 LLIFDETGQV
+258 
-268 LSANRRA
+268 
-275 DNLLGIS
+275 IS
-282 LSRVSV
+282 L
-288 ESLFK
+288 K
-293 VSLLELLNQPDGL
+293 
-306 PFALQASGRNRFQC
+306 
-320 LLKRPK
+320 
-326 QAPIQARLLS
+326 
-336 ETKSSETK
+336 
-344 SAESTAPASIA
+344 
-355 ISLNTLHFGDS
+355 TLHFGDS

-399 KALHQASSRSK
+399 KALHQASSRHK
-410 QPFIAVN
+410 QAFIAVD

-484 PVGSSELFPVDI
+484 PVGSSELFAVDI

-547 EQHREPSQW
+547 EQHREPTQW
-556 AGLSPE
+556 AGLSDE
-562 VMELF
+562 VLELF

-609 MEPVDSPEPVA
+609 MEPVEAPEPLG
-620 VDLNDAE
+620 VDLNDA
-627 QLNRQLQAAGGNI
+627 QALNRELKAAGGNI

-648 VSRNTLYKRLRQVE
+648 VSRNTLYKRLRHLES

>member
-1 MLANADCQTHYWCL
+1 
-15 THRIRDQ
+15 
-22 ARSHMESHNNNKM
+22 
-35 LFQRLNAMAA
+35 MAV
-45 PAPPLSHDAII
+45 PASPLSHDAII

-79 PADGI
+79 PAADI
-84 AQLLESQNSLVQT
+84 AQLLESQHSLVQT

-150 IERCSGTNAIG
+150 MERCSGTNAIG

-306 PFALQASGRNRFQC
+306 PFSLQASGRNRFQC

-326 QAPIQARLLS
+326 QAPIQARMF
-336 ETKSSETK
+336 
-344 SAESTAPASIA
+344 AEPAVAAPAPAA

-556 AGLSPE
+556 AGLSRE
-562 VMELF
+562 VLELF
-567 SRHPWPGNLRQVSS
+567 GRHPWPGNLRQVSS

-609 MEPVDSPEPVA
+609 MEPVEVDEPLA
-620 VDLNDAE
+620 VDLNDVE
-627 QLNRQLQAAGGNI
+627 DLNRQLQAAGGNI

-648 VSRNTLYKRLRQVE
+648 VSRNTLYKRLRQSES

>member
-1 MLANADCQTHYWCL
+1 MT
-15 THRIRDQ
+15 
-22 ARSHMESHNNNKM
+22 
-35 LFQRLNAMAA
+35 A
-45 PAPPLSHDAII
+45 PAPLLPHDTII
-56 QDSWSRCR
+56 QDSWRRCR
-64 AFGLDHQSAPAFDQL
+64 AFGLDHQSAPSFDQL
-79 PADGI
+79 PAEGI
-84 AQLLESQNSLVQT
+84 SQLLESQHALVQT

-136 EPSLTRGFSAGASW
+136 EPKLARGFSAGASW
-150 IERCSGTNAIG
+150 RERSTGTNAIG
-161 TALACEQAVHIE
+161 TALACAQAVHIE

-189 APIFDAERKVIAVLD
+189 APIFDANREIIAVLD

-222 MSQTVENRLILNLFH
+222 MSQTVENRLILNLF
-237 GQHFQLTFNTGLNN
+237 GGDHFQLTFNTGLNN

-258 LLIFDETGQV
+258 LLIFDESGQV

-282 LSRVSV
+282 LSRVMID
-288 ESLFK
+288 SLFK
-293 VSLLELLNQPDGL
+293 VSLLELLNQPEGL
-306 PFALQASGRNRFQC
+306 PFALQAAGRNRFQC

-326 QAPIQARLLS
+326 QAPVQARVFS
-336 ETKSSETK
+336 E
-344 SAESTAPASIA
+344 PAAVPIG
-355 ISLNTLHFGDS
+355 LKTLHFGDS

-399 KALHQASSRSK
+399 KALHQASSRS
-410 QPFIAVN
+410 QQAFIAVN

-484 PVGSSELFPVDI
+484 PVGSSELFPVDL

-506 REQVQLGRFREDLY
+506 REQVQVGRFREDLY

-533 RERSDKQALFKRLW
+533 RERSDKQALFKQLW
-547 EQHREPSQW
+547 QQHRDPTQW
-556 AGLSPE
+556 AGLSAE
-562 VMELF
+562 VLALF
-567 SRHPWPGNLRQVSS
+567 EQHPWPGNLRQVSS
-581 VMQVALAMAEE
+581 VMQVALAMAED
-592 QPVRPEH
+592 QPIRPEH
-599 LPDDFFVDLE
+599 LPDDFFVDLGQASPPTPLV
-609 MEPVDSPEPVA
+609 MGDLDDSQNLQQQLAA
-620 VDLNDAE
+620 V
-627 QLNRQLQAAGGNI
+627 GGNI
-640 SHLARRLG
+640 SHLARELG
-648 VSRNTLYKRLRQVE
+648 VSRNTLYKRLRAAP

>member
-1 MLANADCQTHYWCL
+1 MSTPLA
-15 THRIRDQ
+15 
-22 ARSHMESHNNNKM
+22 
-35 LFQRLNAMAA
+35 
-45 PAPPLSHDAII
+45 HDAII
-56 QDSWSRCR
+56 QDSWRRCR
-64 AFGLDHQSAPAFDQL
+64 AYGLDHQSTPSFDQL
-79 PADGI
+79 PADGVS
-84 AQLLESQNSLVQT
+84 QLLESQHSLVQT

-136 EPSLTRGFSAGASW
+136 DPKLARGFSAGASW
-150 IERCSGTNAIG
+150 MERSSGTNAIG
-161 TALACEQAVHIE
+161 TALACAQAVHIE

-189 APIFDAERKVIAVLD
+189 APIFDAQREIIAVLD

-222 MSQTVENRLILNLFH
+222 MSQTVENRLILNLFR
-237 GQHFQLTFNTGLNN
+237 GEHFQLTFNTGLNN

-258 LLIFDETGQV
+258 LLIFDESGQV

-282 LSRVSV
+282 LSRVLID
-288 ESLFK
+288 SLFK
-293 VSLLELLNQPDGL
+293 VSLLELLNQPEGL
-306 PFALQASGRNRFQC
+306 PFSLQAAGRNRFQC

-326 QAPIQARLLS
+326 QAPVQARVFV
-336 ETKSSETK
+336 ETKKPREPGPT
-344 SAESTAPASIA
+344 A
-355 ISLNTLHFGDS
+355 ISLKTLHFGDA

-399 KALHQASSRSK
+399 KALHKASSRS
-410 QPFIAVN
+410 QQAFIAVN

-484 PVGSSELFPVDI
+484 PVGSSELYPVDL

-533 RERSDKQALFKRLW
+533 RERTDKQALFKQLW
-547 EQHREPSQW
+547 QQHREPTQW
-556 AGLSPE
+556 AGLTNE
-562 VMELF
+562 VLALF
-567 SRHPWPGNLRQVSS
+567 EQHPWPGNLRQVSS
-581 VMQVALAMAEE
+581 VLQVALAMAEE
-592 QPVRPEH
+592 QPIRAEH
-599 LPDDFFVDLE
+599 LPDDFFVDLNGVV
-609 MEPVDSPEPVA
+609 PVCDA
-620 VDLNDAE
+620 VDDSLDLNERLKAV
-627 QLNRQLQAAGGNI
+627 GGNI
-640 SHLARRLG
+640 SHLARELG
-648 VSRNTLYKRLRQVE
+648 VSRNTLYKRLRQNGNAV

>member
-1 MLANADCQTHYWCL
+1 
-15 THRIRDQ
+15 
-22 ARSHMESHNNNKM
+22 
-35 LFQRLNAMAA
+35 MAA
-45 PAPPLSHDAII
+45 PASPLSHDAIV
-56 QDSWSRCR
+56 QTSWQRCR

-79 PADGI
+79 PAAGI
-84 AQLLESQNSLVQT
+84 ARLLDSHHSLVQT

-136 EPSLTRGFSAGASW
+136 EPNLARGFQAGASW
-150 IERCSGTNAIG
+150 MERSSGTNAIG

-258 LLIFDETGQV
+258 LLIFDESGQV

-275 DNLLGIS
+275 DNLLGVR

-293 VSLLELLNQPDGL
+293 VSLLELINQPEGL
-306 PFALQASGRNRFQC
+306 PFALQTSGRNRFQC

-326 QAPIQARLLS
+326 QAPVQARVFV
-336 ETKSSETK
+336 
-344 SAESTAPASIA
+344 AEDKPASASA

-399 KALHQASSRSK
+399 KALHQASSRQK
-410 QPFIAVN
+410 QAFIAVN

-484 PVGSSELFPVDI
+484 PVGSSELFPVDL

-547 EQHREPSQW
+547 EQHREPTQW

-562 VMELF
+562 VLELF
-567 SRHPWPGNLRQVSS
+567 EKHPWPGNLRQVSS

-609 MEPVDSPEPVA
+609 MEPVETAAPLGL
-620 VDLNDAE
+620 DLNDVEA
-627 QLNRQLQAAGGNI
+627 LNRELKAAGGNI

-648 VSRNTLYKRLRQVE
+648 VSRNTLYKRLRQAE

>member
-1 MLANADCQTHYWCL
+1 
-15 THRIRDQ
+15 
-22 ARSHMESHNNNKM
+22 
-35 LFQRLNAMAA
+35 MAA
-45 PAPPLSHDAII
+45 PAPLLPHDTII
-56 QDSWSRCR
+56 QDSWRRCR
-64 AFGLDHQSAPAFDQL
+64 AFGLDHQSAPSFDQL
-79 PADGI
+79 PAEGI
-84 AQLLESQNSLVQT
+84 SQLLESQHALVQT

-136 EPSLTRGFSAGASW
+136 EPKLASGFSAGASW
-150 IERCSGTNAIG
+150 RERSTGTNAIG
-161 TALACEQAVHIE
+161 TALACAQAVHIE

-189 APIFDAERKVIAVLD
+189 APIFDANREIIAVLD

-222 MSQTVENRLILNLFH
+222 MSQTVENRLILNLF
-237 GQHFQLTFNTGLNN
+237 GGEHFQLTFNTGLNN

-258 LLIFDETGQV
+258 LLIFDESGQV

-282 LSRVSV
+282 LSRVMID
-288 ESLFK
+288 SLFK
-293 VSLLELLNQPDGL
+293 VSLLELLNQPEGL
-306 PFALQASGRNRFQC
+306 PFALQAAGSNRFQC

-326 QAPIQARLLS
+326 QAPVQARVFS
-336 ETKSSETK
+336 E
-344 SAESTAPASIA
+344 PAAVPIG
-355 ISLNTLHFGDS
+355 LKTLHFGDS

-399 KALHQASSRSK
+399 KALHQASSRS
-410 QPFIAVN
+410 QQAFIAVN

-484 PVGSSELFPVDI
+484 PVGSSELFPVDL

-506 REQVQLGRFREDLY
+506 REQVQIGRFREDLY

-533 RERSDKQALFKRLW
+533 RERSDKQALFKQLW
-547 EQHREPSQW
+547 QQHREPTQW
-556 AGLSPE
+556 AGLSTE
-562 VMELF
+562 VLALF
-567 SRHPWPGNLRQVSS
+567 ERHPWPGNLRQVSS
-581 VMQVALAMAEE
+581 VMQVALAMAED
-592 QPVRPEH
+592 QPIRPEH
-599 LPDDFFVDLE
+599 LPDDFFVDLGQASPSTP
-609 MEPVDSPEPVA
+609 PVMGDLDDSQNLQQRLAA
-620 VDLNDAE
+620 V
-627 QLNRQLQAAGGNI
+627 GGNI
-640 SHLARRLG
+640 SHLARELG
-648 VSRNTLYKRLRQVE
+648 VSRNTLYKRLRDAP

>member
-1 MLANADCQTHYWCL
+1 
-15 THRIRDQ
+15 
-22 ARSHMESHNNNKM
+22 
-35 LFQRLNAMAA
+35 MAA
-45 PAPPLSHDAII
+45 PASPLSHDSII

-79 PADGI
+79 PAADI
-84 AQLLESQNSLVQT
+84 AQLLESQHSLVQT

-150 IERCSGTNAIG
+150 MERCSGTNAIG

-306 PFALQASGRNRFQC
+306 PFSLQASGRNRFQC
-320 LLKRPK
+320 LLRRPK
-326 QAPIQARLLS
+326 QAPIQARMF
-336 ETKSSETK
+336 
-344 SAESTAPASIA
+344 AEPAVVAPAPAA

-556 AGLSPE
+556 AGLSRE
-562 VMELF
+562 VLELF
-567 SRHPWPGNLRQVSS
+567 GRHPWPGNLRQVSS

-609 MEPVDSPEPVA
+609 MEPVEVDEPLA
-620 VDLNDAE
+620 VDLNDVE
-627 QLNRQLQAAGGNI
+627 DLNRQLQAAGGNI

-648 VSRNTLYKRLRQVE
+648 VSRNTLYKRLRQSES

>member
-1 MLANADCQTHYWCL
+1 
-15 THRIRDQ
+15 
-22 ARSHMESHNNNKM
+22 
-35 LFQRLNAMAA
+35 MAA
-45 PAPPLSHDAII
+45 PASPLSHDAII
-56 QDSWSRCR
+56 QDSWKRCR
-64 AFGLDHQSAPAFDQL
+64 AFGLNHQSAPAFDQL
-79 PADGI
+79 PAEGI
-84 AQLLESQNSLVQT
+84 AQLLESQHSLVQT

-150 IERCSGTNAIG
+150 MERCSGTNAIG

-222 MSQTVENRLILNLFH
+222 MSQSVENRLILNLFH

-326 QAPIQARLLS
+326 QMPIQARLFS
-336 ETKSSETK
+336 AEPK
-344 SAESTAPASIA
+344 SAEPAVTAPAA

-399 KALHQASSRSK
+399 KALHQAGSRSE

-484 PVGSSELFPVDI
+484 PVGSSDLFPVDI

-547 EQHREPSQW
+547 EQHRESSQW
-556 AGLSPE
+556 AGLSRE

-567 SRHPWPGNLRQVSS
+567 IRHPWPGNLRQVSS

-609 MEPVDSPEPVA
+609 MEPVDLPEPMA

-627 QLNRQLQAAGGNI
+627 DLNRQLAAAGGNI

-648 VSRNTLYKRLRQVE
+648 VSRNTLYKRLRQAE

>member
-1 MLANADCQTHYWCL
+1 MSTPLA
-15 THRIRDQ
+15 
-22 ARSHMESHNNNKM
+22 
-35 LFQRLNAMAA
+35 
-45 PAPPLSHDAII
+45 HDAII
-56 QDSWSRCR
+56 QDSWRRCR
-64 AFGLDHQSAPAFDQL
+64 AYGLDHQSTPSFDQL
-79 PADGI
+79 PADGVS
-84 AQLLESQNSLVQT
+84 QLLESQHSLVQT

-136 EPSLTRGFSAGASW
+136 DPKLARGFSAGASW
-150 IERCSGTNAIG
+150 MERSSGTNAIG
-161 TALACEQAVHIE
+161 TALACAQAVHIE

-189 APIFDAERKVIAVLD
+189 APIFDAQREIIAVLD

-222 MSQTVENRLILNLFH
+222 MSQTVENRLILNLFR
-237 GQHFQLTFNTGLNN
+237 GEHFQLTFNTGLNN

-258 LLIFDETGQV
+258 LLIFDESGQV

-282 LSRVSV
+282 LSRVLID
-288 ESLFK
+288 SLFK
-293 VSLLELLNQPDGL
+293 VSLLELLNQPEGL
-306 PFALQASGRNRFQC
+306 PFSLQAAGRNRFQC

-326 QAPIQARLLS
+326 QAPVQARVFV
-336 ETKSSETK
+336 ETKKPREPGPT
-344 SAESTAPASIA
+344 A
-355 ISLNTLHFGDS
+355 ISLKTLHFGDA

-399 KALHQASSRSK
+399 KALHQASSRS
-410 QPFIAVN
+410 QQAFIAVN

-484 PVGSSELFPVDI
+484 PVGSSELYPVDL

-533 RERSDKQALFKRLW
+533 RERTDKQALFKQLW
-547 EQHREPSQW
+547 QQHREPTQW
-556 AGLSPE
+556 AGLTNE
-562 VMELF
+562 VLALF
-567 SRHPWPGNLRQVSS
+567 EQHPWPGNLRQVSS
-581 VMQVALAMAEE
+581 VLQVALAMAEE
-592 QPVRPEH
+592 QPIRAEH
-599 LPDDFFVDLE
+599 LPDDFFVDLNGVV
-609 MEPVDSPEPVA
+609 PVCDA
-620 VDLNDAE
+620 VDDSLDLNE
-627 QLNRQLQAAGGNI
+627 RLKTVGGNI
-640 SHLARRLG
+640 SHLARELG
-648 VSRNTLYKRLRQVE
+648 VSRNTLYKRLRQNGNAV

>member
-1 MLANADCQTHYWCL
+1 MSTPLA
-15 THRIRDQ
+15 
-22 ARSHMESHNNNKM
+22 
-35 LFQRLNAMAA
+35 
-45 PAPPLSHDAII
+45 HDAII
-56 QDSWSRCR
+56 QDSWRRCR
-64 AFGLDHQSAPAFDQL
+64 AYGLDHQSTPSFDQL
-79 PADGI
+79 PAEGVS
-84 AQLLESQNSLVQT
+84 QLLESQHSLVQT

-136 EPSLTRGFSAGASW
+136 EPKLARGFSAGASW
-150 IERCSGTNAIG
+150 MERSSGTNAIG
-161 TALACEQAVHIE
+161 TALACAQAVHIE

-189 APIFDAERKVIAVLD
+189 APIFDAQREIIAVLD

-222 MSQTVENRLILNLFH
+222 MSQTVENRLILNLFR
-237 GQHFQLTFNTGLNN
+237 GEHFQLTFNTGLNN

-258 LLIFDETGQV
+258 LLIFDESGQV

-282 LSRVSV
+282 LSRVLID
-288 ESLFK
+288 SLFK
-293 VSLLELLNQPDGL
+293 VSLLELLNQPEGL
-306 PFALQASGRNRFQC
+306 PFSLQAAGRNRFQC

-326 QAPIQARLLS
+326 QAPVQARVFVEPRQPS
-336 ETKSSETK
+336 QP
-344 SAESTAPASIA
+344 APTAIN
-355 ISLNTLHFGDS
+355 LQTLHFGDA

-399 KALHQASSRSK
+399 KALHQASSRS
-410 QPFIAVN
+410 QQAFIAVN

-484 PVGSSELFPVDI
+484 PVGSSELFAVDL

-533 RERSDKQALFKRLW
+533 RQRTDKQALFKQLW
-547 EQHREPSQW
+547 QQHREPTQW
-556 AGLSPE
+556 AGLSNE
-562 VMELF
+562 VLALF
-567 SRHPWPGNLRQVSS
+567 EQHPWPGNLRQVSS
-581 VMQVALAMAEE
+581 VLQVALAMAQE
-592 QPVRPEH
+592 QPIRVEH

-609 MEPVDSPEPVA
+609 QEVPVPPADSPDECMSLA
-620 VDLNDAE
+620 QRLE
-627 QLNRQLQAAGGNI
+627 AAGGNI
-640 SHLARRLG
+640 SHLARELG
-648 VSRNTLYKRLRQVE
+648 VSRNTLYKRLRQNGDCDQQHS